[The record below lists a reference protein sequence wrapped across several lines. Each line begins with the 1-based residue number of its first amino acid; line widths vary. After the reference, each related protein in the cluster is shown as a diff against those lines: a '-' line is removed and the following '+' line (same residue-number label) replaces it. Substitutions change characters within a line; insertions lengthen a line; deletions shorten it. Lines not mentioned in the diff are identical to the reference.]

1 MNSKATHEVRASTLP
16 LEAKGLNNKTQT
28 LSQFRETRDDM
39 IYTNNFELEEGENLD
54 LSYSKFSQ
62 LSGSSFI
69 VRNSTKSG
77 SISDSPFLKRIQNK
91 LDKIEV
97 TSSSSRSSDELKP
110 SKSHRSRDIHQFSQD
125 EDIARSNKKEREIY
139 LITESQ
145 VSYNEENNS
154 PFLERTSTNPILSHA
169 NTNPIRLR
177 KLRSSKDIQAQS
189 EHIHNP
195 FEIPSI
201 MKQGGPR
208 IILEDP
214 LRPPPAIAA
223 DSTPERT
230 NRHQRNPSVKVS
242 LTPAQRF
249 EKKPGTRLA
258 NALENFKFSTMVGKG
273 AFACV
278 YKGINLKTKQVV
290 AIKQI
295 LLEKGRD
302 VGELMGEIDLL
313 KILKHPN
320 IVKYHGF
327 VKTSNSLNVFLE
339 FCSGG
344 SLRQL
349 YKRIGHGLP
358 EKQIIEF
365 SRLILLG
372 LNYLHEQGVVHRDVK
387 AANVLI
393 TDEGDIK
400 LADFGVATKVTS
412 QHESVVGTPNWMAPE
427 TVLGGEGLC
436 TASDIWSLGATIIEL
451 FTTNPPY
458 HDLNPMATLHAI
470 GTDDHPPLPKS
481 ISSLAKDFLLECFQK
496 QPSLRI
502 NAKLLLKHR
511 WLTQSGNL
519 MKQSMSDMHKSG
531 DHSNTEYRSIKSYSE
546 SNEENWEDDFA
557 ADVKI
562 SKLQTVLPAIIE
574 IDDVDKEFKTMIFEA
589 PSKYTKAELLE
600 KFVENNDAFGEDS
613 MGDFSS
619 LKSNDKKLVVS
630 IDNEKLEEESD
641 PFLNLDIENFDTNE
655 LEIQSKMEYLVSKF
669 SSRVDVC
676 HSGSEDV
683 IASLVKIT
691 GRMLHLVKKYPV
703 LHDTLIRDHG
713 ILSFLELFDM
723 ASELPKNQKLWYHT
737 LSVLNILFESN
748 VSQLEN
754 FCLLGGIPGI
764 TQFRN
769 VSFDPPVRL
778 QVVKFIQLFN
788 TSDKALS
795 MFVSSGGLRV
805 VSKFVEEDFDTTP
818 TFPLVSIECIYNI
831 LSKDLTRSKSD
842 LCRIL
847 SKYGVIFWFV
857 VLLNRLTK
865 FKSKTATKT
874 ISKEQVNITIDR
886 IMEIIKYFGQSE
898 ARVRMNI
905 SNADL
910 FKLLIKV
917 FNSLEFHNQLII
929 LKFFKSMSCI
939 SDTLKS
945 LHQAE
950 ISDFLLGLL
959 MRYVPSSEHYKEVIN
974 IVCPTLYNCCYL
986 NHTREIEIVRLGA
999 VPYLKS
1005 LSMINLPFRQFVLP
1019 ILCELVYCDDY
1030 VKDTLKKHDIL
1041 SVYYNL
1047 LLDPYWQSNALDS
1060 ILSWATYDPLY
1071 VELDGTLALDCLV
1084 GGFMLPKVSNLES
1097 TLDSYL
1103 KLMSTNKKIVDRM
1116 LKSSVINHIMLK
1128 LKIHNK
1134 NPVVQLTLLRILK
1147 LFISYAYDAD
1157 LLEPLNISRGIA
1169 GALDTLR
1176 SKSSSLLVEELISE
1190 IFSFL

>member
-1 MNSKATHEVRASTLP
+1 MSSRSKHDGPSLSGGKSSKIHTL
-16 LEAKGLNNKTQT
+16 N
-28 LSQFRETRDDM
+28 QFQETNDDL
-39 IYTNNFELEEGENLD
+39 IYTNNFDLDDGDNLD
-54 LSYSKFSQ
+54 LSFSKFSQ

-69 VRNSTKSG
+69 VRNSVNSASLT
-77 SISDSPFLKRIQNK
+77 DSPFLKRIQNK
-91 LDKIEV
+91 LDDVEV
-97 TSSSSRSSDELKP
+97 STSRLSDESRP
-110 SKSHRSRDIHQFSQD
+110 FRSKSRDI
-125 EDIARSNKKEREIY
+125 NKLSANGYKKDREMY
-139 LITESQ
+139 LISESQ
-145 VSYNEENNS
+145 TSFDANS
-154 PFLERTSTNPILSHA
+154 PFVEPKQLESHEL
-169 NTNPIRLR
+169 NSSSNPIRVR
-177 KLRSSKDIQAQS
+177 KLRSTKDI
-189 EHIHNP
+189 EIHNP
-195 FEIPSI
+195 FDKHSRIVLVDPILPPTIPSSIPSI
-201 MKQGGPR
+201 PT
-208 IILEDP
+208 
-214 LRPPPAIAA
+214 
-223 DSTPERT
+223 DSTPDRT
-230 NRHQRNPSVKVS
+230 KAHQRNPSVKVS

-249 EKKPGTRLA
+249 EKKPGIRLA

-278 YKGINLKTKQVV
+278 YKGINLKTKHVV

-302 VGELMGEIDLL
+302 VAELMGEIDLL

-327 VKTSNSLNVFLE
+327 VKTSTSLNVFLE

-358 EKQIIEF
+358 EKQIIDF

-393 TDEGDIK
+393 TEEGDIK

-470 GTDDHPPLPKS
+470 GTDDHPPLPKN

-511 WLTQSGNL
+511 WLTQSGSL
-519 MKQSMSDMHKSG
+519 AKRSMSDIHKNLDQTSI
-531 DHSNTEYRSIKSYSE
+531 EYKSIKSYTE
-546 SNEENWEDDFA
+546 SNEENWDDDFA
-557 ADVKI
+557 PDVKL
-562 SKLQTVLPAIIE
+562 SKLQNVLPAIIE
-574 IDDVDKEFKTMIFEA
+574 IDDVDKEFKTTVFEA
-589 PSKYTKAELLE
+589 PSKYSKAELLE
-600 KFVENNDAFGEDS
+600 KFVENGDS
-613 MGDFSS
+613 FDVDSTGVFSS
-619 LKSNDKKLVVS
+619 LKSNDKKLMVN
-630 IDNEKLEEESD
+630 IDDEKLEEESD
-641 PFLNLDIENFDTNE
+641 PFLNLDIDNFDTNE
-655 LEIQSKMEYLVSKF
+655 LEIQSKMEYLVAKF
-669 SSRVDVC
+669 SSRVDIC
-676 HSGSEDV
+676 HSGNDEV

-723 ASELPKNQKLWYHT
+723 APELPKNQKLWYHT
-737 LSVLNILFESN
+737 VSILNHLFESN

-778 QVVKFIQLFN
+778 QVVRFIQLFN

-805 VSKFVEEDFDTTP
+805 VSKFVEEDFDTMP
-818 TFPLVSIECIYNI
+818 TFPLVSIECIFNI

-865 FKSKTATKT
+865 YKTKHAS
-874 ISKEQVNITIDR
+874 ISKEQIKITIDR

-898 ARVRMNI
+898 ARVRINI

-917 FNSLEFHNQLII
+917 YNSLEFHNQLII

-939 SDTLKS
+939 SETLKT

-950 ISDFLLGLL
+950 ISDFLLGL
-959 MRYVPSSEHYKEVIN
+959 MMKYIPSSDHYKEVIN

-986 NHTREIEIVRLGA
+986 NHTREIEIVKLGA
-999 VPYLKS
+999 VPYLKA

-1019 ILCELVYCDDY
+1019 ILCELVYCDEY

-1041 SVYYNL
+1041 AVYYNL

-1060 ILSWATYDPLY
+1060 ILNWTISDPQY
-1071 VELDGTLALDCLV
+1071 VELDGPLALDCLL

-1103 KLMSTNKKIVDRM
+1103 KLMSANKTVVDKM
-1116 LKSSVINHIMLK
+1116 LKSSVINNIMLK

-1147 LFISYAYDAD
+1147 LFISYAYESD
-1157 LLEPLNISRGIA
+1157 LLESLNISTGVA

-1176 SKSSSLLVEELISE
+1176 AKSSSILVEELILE
-1190 IFSFL
+1190 IIDFL